1 MPPVLHRKAAHPGHP
16 GSRRSLQQAV
26 RDQAGGAAGREGGG
40 RSGPQAGRE
49 RPPRHLRGPR
59 PRLPRRAVR
68 SGADAAGTRGE
79 GRQARSDLRGLRRV
93 RDENAADRRRR
104 PGVLRRADHRHRRE
118 RGIRGALPELPRGT
132 AARRPSHRDLERTVN
147 PPTAYGG
154 QAVIEGVMI
163 RGRRTVALACRLR
176 TGEIYRYREP
186 LRSVLLRSAVAR
198 APFVRGLI
206 VLWESLSY
214 GTRML
219 MRSAD
224 LQLEEGEGGVG
235 SGSNAVIFA
244 VAIVAA
250 LAFFVGIPYLATQAA
265 RQLIESSLVLN
276 IAEGLLRMA
285 LFLGYLAAISLAPD
299 IRRVFMYHGA
309 EHMTIHAFEHGEEL
323 VPARIKPYPTAH
335 PRCGTAFLLFVV
347 VVSIALF
354 AFLPRTNIV
363 VDLVARLLLIIP
375 VASISYEVLRFGAAH
390 EANPVMRVFV
400 APGLLLQRITTR
412 RPDAGMIEVA
422 VASLEEALAGDAEAA
437 GKTPAPSQP

>member
-1 MPPVLHRKAAHPGHP
+1 
-16 GSRRSLQQAV
+16 
-26 RDQAGGAAGREGGG
+26 
-40 RSGPQAGRE
+40 
-49 RPPRHLRGPR
+49 
-59 PRLPRRAVR
+59 
-68 SGADAAGTRGE
+68 
-79 GRQARSDLRGLRRV
+79 
-93 RDENAADRRRR
+93 
-104 PGVLRRADHRHRRE
+104 
-118 RGIRGALPELPRGT
+118 
-132 AARRPSHRDLERTVN
+132 VN

-163 RGRRTVALACRLR
+163 RGRRTVALACRLP

-186 LRSVLLRSAVAR
+186 LRSVLLRSRIAR

-224 LQLEEGEGGVG
+224 LQVAEGEGSMG

-244 VAIVAA
+244 LAFVAA

-265 RQLIESSLVLN
+265 RQLIDSSLLLN

-323 VPARIKPYPTAH
+323 VPARIEPYPTAH

-363 VDLVARLLLIIP
+363 VDLVARVLLIVP

-390 EANPVMRVFV
+390 EANPLMRVLV

-422 VASLEEALAGDAEAA
+422 VASLQEALAGDAEAA
-437 GKTPAPSQP
+437 GKTSVTPSQP

>member
-1 MPPVLHRKAAHPGHP
+1 M
-16 GSRRSLQQAV
+16 
-26 RDQAGGAAGREGGG
+26 
-40 RSGPQAGRE
+40 
-49 RPPRHLRGPR
+49 
-59 PRLPRRAVR
+59 
-68 SGADAAGTRGE
+68 
-79 GRQARSDLRGLRRV
+79 
-93 RDENAADRRRR
+93 
-104 PGVLRRADHRHRRE
+104 
-118 RGIRGALPELPRGT
+118 
-132 AARRPSHRDLERTVN
+132 N

-163 RGRRTVALACRLR
+163 RGRRTVALACRLPN
-176 TGEIYRYREP
+176 GEIYRYREP
-186 LRSVLLRSAVAR
+186 LRSALLGRRVAR

-219 MRSAD
+219 MKSAD
-224 LQLEEGEGGVG
+224 MQLAEGEGSIS
-235 SGSNAVIFA
+235 SGGNALVFGGA
-244 VAIVAA
+244 LLVA
-250 LAFFVGIPYLATQAA
+250 LAFFVGIPYFATQAA
-265 RQLIESSLVLN
+265 HQLIESSLVLN

-285 LFLGYLAAISLAPD
+285 LFLGYLAVISLAPD

-323 VPARIKPYPTAH
+323 VPERIEPYPTAH

-363 VDLVARLLLIIP
+363 VDLVARLALIIP

-390 EANPVMRVFV
+390 EANPLMRLLV

-412 RPDAGMIEVA
+412 RPEPQMIEVA
-422 VASLEEALAGDAEAA
+422 VASLQEALAGDAEAA
-437 GKTPAPSQP
+437 RESAAAPSRS